1 MLRTRL
7 LSIGATAAA
16 AVALGGC
23 VTIQS
28 TAVTQSQSMG
38 PLRLS
43 LTACASESPGCAAA
57 GNGRS
62 FYRALV
68 DANTTE
74 EFAVQPLVAM
84 RLPDGAVPP
93 ESFTAAVPGGRTLG
107 FIRSA
112 SYESEL
118 QRLEPAPA
126 GERWWGW
133 LGGQTTY
140 GRSTAQ
146 SFTFAVEVPLPRP
159 ADGGAYPSPMRW
171 RPVVGAR
178 IVDPANGLSAGRPVA
193 CGADAEDL
201 YDGFRELGGS
211 SRTSSCITSPNAEAT
226 RGFLDAPLID
236 FGLTGTT
243 VQTPAGGTTTA
254 TFLARRSGA
263 ADAAT
268 TFSLAVDGGPPGAT
282 VTLDRTTVGLG
293 GDAVTPV
300 LATVAVPAGTAA
312 GTYPVTVTATAPG
325 KPTRSAQTQVVVTAP
340 GGGGGGGGGGQGGG
354 DDGRPADP
362 AAGAAPRI
370 ERASIAPARFRAG
383 ARLAPARGRR
393 AAVGTTIRVT
403 LSQPATVRGTLV
415 RELSGRRTGTRC
427 TATARRGAR
436 CTIRR
441 AAGTIAA
448 KALGAG
454 AGTIAFPGRVAGK
467 PLAPGRYRL
476 TLTAAGSD
484 GRRSAPRTL
493 AFTVLPRR

>member
-1 MLRTRL
+1 MLGTRL

-38 PLRLS
+38 PLRLTV
-43 LTACASESPGCAAA
+43 TACASESPGCAAA

-62 FYRALV
+62 FYTALV
-68 DANTTE
+68 AANTSSE
-74 EFAVQPLVAM
+74 YAVQPLVAM

-93 ESFTAAVPGGRTLG
+93 ESFTAAVSGGRTLA
-107 FIRSA
+107 FARSA
-112 SYESEL
+112 SYEAEL
-118 QRLEPAPA
+118 QRLEPSQA

-133 LGGQTTY
+133 LGEQTMY
-140 GRSTAQ
+140 GRATAQ
-146 SFTFAVEVPLPRP
+146 SFTLGVEVPLPRP

-178 IVDPANGLSAGRPVA
+178 MVDAAKGLTAGRPVA
-193 CGADAEDL
+193 CGADANDL
-201 YDGFRELGGS
+201 YEGFRELDS
-211 SRTSSCITSPNAEAT
+211 SDRTSSCITSPDAAGA
-226 RGFLDAPLID
+226 RGFLDAPLTD

-243 VQTPAGGTTTA
+243 VGTPAGGTTTA

-268 TFSLAVDGGPPGAT
+268 TFSLAVAGGPPGAT

-293 GDAVTPV
+293 GDAVTPL

-325 KPTRSAQTQVVVTAP
+325 KPTRSAQAQVVVTAS
-340 GGGGGGGGGGQGGG
+340 GG
-354 DDGRPADP
+354 GRPADP
-362 AAGAAPRI
+362 PTAAAPRI
-370 ERASIAPARFRAG
+370 ERALLAPARFRAG
-383 ARLAPARGRR
+383 ARVAPRRGSG

-403 LSQPATVRGTLV
+403 LSQAATVRGALV
-415 RELSGRRTGTRC
+415 RERPGRRLGGRC
-427 TATARRGAR
+427 TPGARSGAR
-436 CTIRR
+436 CTLRR
-441 AAGTIAA
+441 AAGTLPAR
-448 KALGAG
+448 ALGAG
-454 AGTIAFPGRVAGK
+454 AGSFAFAGRVAGRA
-467 PLAPGRYRL
+467 LAPGRYRL
-476 TLTAAGSD
+476 TLTATGAD

-493 AFTVLPRR
+493 AFTVLRRG